1 MENKRKEQLP
11 EEVKAAKQQ
20 PLQFQ
25 LQGSDGTERSYAL
38 EDVLKL
44 AQQAL
49 QAQDDPLQDV
59 PQLKALMDA
68 YPDLTALPQEV
79 EEGIKA
85 GSTPLDAYRAY
96 ENAQLKQKLA
106 AMQQQ
111 EKNRAVPGA
120 QGGDAEEA
128 QLDAL
133 MAIFNSVFQ

>member
-11 EEVKAAKQQ
+11 VQNKAAKETA
-20 PLQFQ
+20 QFQ
-25 LQGSDGTERSYAL
+25 LLGSDGTERGYAL
-38 EDVLKL
+38 EEVLKL

-49 QAQDDPLQDV
+49 HAQEDPLEDV

-68 YPDLTALPQEV
+68 YPELTALPQEV

-85 GSTPLDAYRAY
+85 GKAPLEAYRAY
-96 ENAQLKQKLA
+96 ENAQLKQQLA

-128 QLDAL
+128 ELDAL